1 MIATTYRL
9 TGMPRQEIVRRGIV
23 RAEIPIYGLGGMA
36 VMGGLADQ
44 SGYGNE

>member
-1 MIATTYRL
+1 
-9 TGMPRQEIVRRGIV
+9 MPKEEIVRRGIV

-44 SGYGNE
+44 SRYGND